1 MLELELFQVDDNRQL
16 FISPA
21 IDQWQTVAAS
31 GVDTVIDLEGGLDAC
46 IPTLPDQC
54 LYVYFP
60 IFDDVLPNLPKLLK
74 PRSVAVVGAND
85 KGNVGARALK
95 NVISSGFGGPIYP
108 VNPNYETLEKRKC
121 YPSLA
126 ALPEVPDS
134 VIISVPGGAALPV
147 VRDAEAIGTP
157 SIVLFCDGFVDLGT
171 EEGFRRN
178 AELMEIVN
186 RTGMAVQGPNCM
198 GTRSLRHGYSS
209 SFGMPVSTAG
219 GVFGSGGPRAFQV
232 AAQLSF

>member
-1 MLELELFQVDDNRQL
+1 M
-16 FISPA
+16 
-21 IDQWQTVAAS
+21 TH
-31 GVDTVIDLEGGLDAC
+31 
-46 IPTLPDQC
+46 
-54 LYVYFP
+54 
-60 IFDDVLPNLPKLLK
+60 PNLPKLLR

-95 NVISSGFGGPIYP
+95 NVISSGFRGPIYP
-108 VNPNYETLEKRKC
+108 VNPNYETLEARKC

-126 ALPEVPDS
+126 ALPEIPDS

-147 VRDAEAIGTP
+147 VRDAQAIGTP

-178 AELMEIVN
+178 AELMEIVE

-198 GTRSLRHGYSS
+198 PEIEG
-209 SFGMPVSTAG
+209 
-219 GVFGSGGPRAFQV
+219 
-232 AAQLSF
+232 